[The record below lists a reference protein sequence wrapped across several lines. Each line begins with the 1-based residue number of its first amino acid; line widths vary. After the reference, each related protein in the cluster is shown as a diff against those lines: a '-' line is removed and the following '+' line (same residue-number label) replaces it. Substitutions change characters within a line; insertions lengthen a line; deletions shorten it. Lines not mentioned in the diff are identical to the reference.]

1 MIKAN
6 KIAKTRPVSKT
17 EGERLVKRIWDYRE
31 MYLMLIPSLIYV
43 FIFSY
48 IPMYGIIIGFQDM
61 KLGDVYGQSTWVGLY
76 HIKRFFEGIWIET
89 LLRNTLI
96 LTAIGA
102 LLGIPLNLGLA
113 LLLHNSTNK
122 HIKKLV
128 QSITYVPNLLSL
140 VLIIGILNL
149 FVDREG
155 GLINIVRQLMGYP
168 KFDFYASVDAF
179 LPMYILSGIW
189 QGTGAGAIIYI
200 GALAGVDEEMVEAAR
215 IDGASKLRIIWNI
228 QLPSI
233 KPTLVTMMIM
243 NFGHVFAVG
252 ADKILLMQSP
262 LNVDISEVIST
273 YIYQSGIVQA
283 RYSFSTAVGLF
294 QNVCNIIMLAIV
306 NFVADKF
313 TGMGIM

>member
-6 KIAKTRPVSKT
+6 KIAKTRPVNKT

-43 FIFSY
+43 FIFAY

-61 KLGDVYGQSTWVGLY
+61 NIGDTYGQSTWVGL
-76 HIKRFFEGIWIET
+76 HHLKRFFEGIWIGT
-89 LLRNTLI
+89 LLRNTLLI
-96 LTAIGA
+96 TAIGA
-102 LLGIPLNLGLA
+102 LLGIPFNLGLA

-122 HIKKLV
+122 YIKKLV
-128 QSITYVPNLLSL
+128 QSLTYVPNLLSL
-140 VLIIGILNL
+140 VLLVGIVNL

-155 GLINIVRQLMGYP
+155 GLINIVRSAMGYE
-168 KFDFYASVDAF
+168 KFDFYATVAPF
-179 LPMYILSGIW
+179 LPMYFISGIW
-189 QGTGAGAIIYI
+189 QSTGAGAIIYI

-215 IDGASKLRIIWNI
+215 IDGAGKLRIIWNI

-233 KPTLVTMMIM
+233 KPTVVTTMIM
-243 NFGHVFAVG
+243 NFGAVFGVG
-252 ADKILLMQSP
+252 ADKVLLMQSP
-262 LNVDISEVIST
+262 LNVEISEVIST
-273 YIYQSGIVQA
+273 YVYKSGVVQA

-294 QNVCNIIMLAIV
+294 QNVCNIAMLAIV
-306 NFVADKF
+306 NFIADRL

>member
-155 GLINIVRQLMGYP
+155 GLINIARQLMGYP
-168 KFDFYASVDAF
+168 KVDFYASVDAF

>member
-6 KIAKTRPVSKT
+6 KIAKTRPVNKT

-48 IPMYGIIIGFQDM
+48 IPMYGIIIGLQDM
-61 KLGDVYGQSTWVGLY
+61 KLGDAYGQSTWVGLY
-76 HIKRFFEGIWIET
+76 HIKRFFESIWIET

-102 LLGIPLNLGLA
+102 LVGIPLNLGLA

-122 HIKKLV
+122 YIKKLV
-128 QSITYVPNLLSL
+128 QSITYIPNLLSL

-155 GLINIVRQLMGYP
+155 GLINIVRQLLGYP

-215 IDGASKLRIIWNI
+215 IDGAGKLRIIWNI

-243 NFGHVFAVG
+243 SFGQVFSVG

-262 LNVDISEVIST
+262 LNKEISEVIST
-273 YIYQSGIVQA
+273 FIYQNGIIQA

-294 QNVCNIIMLAIV
+294 QNVCNIVMLAIV

>member
-61 KLGDVYGQSTWVGLY
+61 KLGDVYGQSTWVGLD

>member
-6 KIAKTRPVSKT
+6 KIAKTRPVNKT
-17 EGERLVKRIWDYRE
+17 EGQRLVKRIWDYRE

-61 KLGDVYGQSTWVGLY
+61 NIGDAYGQSTWVGLY
-76 HIKRFFEGIWIET
+76 HLKRFFQGIWIES
-89 LLRNTLI
+89 LLRNTI
-96 LTAIGA
+96 VITAIGA
-102 LLGIPLNLGLA
+102 LLGIPFNLGLA

-122 HIKKLV
+122 YIKKLV
-128 QSITYVPNLLSL
+128 QSLSYVPNLLSL
-140 VLIIGILNL
+140 VLIVGILNL

-155 GLINIVRQLMGYP
+155 GLINIVRQMMGL
-168 KFDFYASVDAF
+168 KNIDFFARIDAF
-179 LPMYILSGIW
+179 LPMYFISGVW
-189 QGTGAGAIIYI
+189 QSTGAGAIIYI

-215 IDGASKLRIIWNI
+215 IDGASKWRIIWHI

-233 KPTLVTMMIM
+233 KPTVVTMMIM
-243 NFGHVFAVG
+243 SFGNVFAVG
-252 ADKILLMQSP
+252 ADKVLLMQTP
-262 LNVDISEVIST
+262 LNEEISEVIST
-273 YIYQSGIVQA
+273 YVYKSGIQDGH
-283 RYSFSTAVGLF
+283 YSFTTAVGLF